1 MTRTDLKDILVRI
14 ETGLPF
20 DARALLPLLT
30 ELYECGGLESIKDS
44 AFEQGYDSGLED
56 AGADLDD

>member
-1 MTRTDLKDILVRI
+1 MTHTELKDILVRI

-30 ELYECGGLESIKDS
+30 ELYESGGLEAIKDAS
-44 AFEQGYDSGLED
+44 YEQGYDQGYED
-56 AGADLDD
+56 FDES